1 MQSQAH
7 KLARYVELEKENAQL
22 KEDFT
27 RLKLDS
33 RNRSLLEEEVYDLK
47 SRLSKHKELEKKL
60 ADLQVSKM
68 VVFKICFFYLYC
80 NCYCQSIPS
89 FRENI

>member
-7 KLARYVELEKENAQL
+7 KLAKYVELEKENAQL
-22 KEDFT
+22 KEDFA

-33 RNRSLLEEEVYDLK
+33 RNKSLLEEEVHDLK

-60 ADLQVSKM
+60 ADLQVST
-68 VVFKICFFYLYC
+68 ID
-80 NCYCQSIPS
+80 I
-89 FRENI
+89 